1 MTAARQMGPDLSEAA
16 APVELEARVARDGDQ
31 FLASVNGLEIQSSGR
46 TREAAENAL
55 VQAMRGW
62 LERQDTVGRLGQS
75 LGLDDLDEQTE
86 IVLRFVDADAAADGP
101 SGG

>member
-1 MTAARQMGPDLSEAA
+1 MAAAQQTDADLSDGAG
-16 APVELEARVARDGDQ
+16 PVELEARVVREGDQ
-31 FLASVNGLEIQSSGR
+31 FMATVAAIELQSSGR

-75 LGLDDLDEQTE
+75 LGVDELDEQTE
-86 IVLRFVDADAAADGP
+86 IVLRFVSEDAAEDGT

>member
-1 MTAARQMGPDLSEAA
+1 MTAAQQLDPDLSEAA
-16 APVELEARVARDGDQ
+16 AQVELEARVVSDGDQ
-31 FLASVNGLEIQSSGR
+31 FLASVNGIELQSSGR

-75 LGLDDLDEQTE
+75 LGVDELDEQTE
-86 IVLRFVDADAAADGP
+86 IVLRFVDEDPMDDGP
-101 SGG
+101 SGE

>member
-1 MTAARQMGPDLSEAA
+1 MTAAQQMDPDLSEAA
-16 APVELEARVARDGDQ
+16 APVELQARVVRDGDQ
-31 FLASVNGLEIQSSGR
+31 FLGSVNGLEVQSSGR

-75 LGLDDLDEQTE
+75 LGFDELDEQTE
-86 IVLRFVDADAAADGP
+86 IVLRFVDEDATVDGP